1 MISLRYNSSQID
13 QAVGHQVQKLAAKLI
28 RVSYNSSY
36 MYALRMAIAF
46 SGTAFFPYFIQ
57 QQILT
62 IPLTL
67 GVVAAAISNI
77 DDRFSVHLRNLL
89 YTYIGFFIAASSV
102 QLLFPYPWLFS
113 LGLIASCIVFIL
125 LGSLGSRYAT
135 ISYGSLVIAVYAM
148 LGVHLFDHW
157 YEQPLYLVLGA
168 MWYGL
173 LTSVSYFIFPVRKL
187 QDNLTD
193 CYNRLGSFLDAK
205 SALFDADL
213 DSREFEQALIE
224 LSLINS
230 KLVATLNIT
239 KASLLT
245 RLKGDRGQKDT
256 RRSLQY
262 YFVAQDIHERGD
274 SAHIDYQ
281 TLAREFRYSDILF
294 RFQRLISN
302 QARACIELAKCIR
315 LHRPYQHNPHF
326 TRAFERLK
334 QSIQAQM
341 LQQRDPLHLNALR
354 LILTNLKEIDAQL
367 ANMQTERLLLQKD
380 SNKNLNSAYSD
391 NPNNSAPDSSLDQPS
406 SNEQLRDDS
415 LQGVGDIWQRVRQN
429 LSPESVLFRHAI
441 RLSLV
446 LLMGYVFIQ
455 WTGLNHGYW
464 ILLTALFVSQPNF
477 NATKRRLK
485 LRISGTLAGV
495 FIGLPVLYFV
505 PSVEGQLVVL
515 IIAGVLFFE
524 LRSRQYA
531 QATAFI
537 TLLALINFNLD
548 GSGFD
553 AAVPRIVDT
562 LIGCL
567 FAWIGVSFIWPD
579 GQFRR
584 LPRMVNRALSS
595 QCEYL
600 AEVVQHYHLGK
611 SNAMNYRIK
620 RRTAHNA
627 DAEIASFISTL
638 ATEPDQDA
646 VQVSQYFR
654 FLCLNHTFLSYISAL
669 GAHREKLSDPE
680 VLGLLDQ
687 LIEHVEGSL
696 LHAHAALQALQQASE
711 LLKIRLQHL
720 DVEVDS
726 KEQLVLQQIRLISH
740 ILPELATL
748 KQSLSY
754 DESPNERAL
763 APL

>member
-1 MISLRYNSSQID
+1 M
-13 QAVGHQVQKLAAKLI
+13 VHQVQKLAAKLQ

-36 MYALRMAIAF
+36 MYALRMVVAF
-46 SGTAFFPYFIQ
+46 SGTAFFPYYIQ

-77 DDRFSVHLRNLL
+77 DDRFSVHLRNLF

-113 LGLIASCIVFIL
+113 LGLIASCIVLIL

-135 ISYGSLVIAVYAM
+135 ISYGALVVAVYAM
-148 LGVHLFDHW
+148 LGVNLFDYW
-157 YEQPLYLVLGA
+157 YQQPFYLVLGA
-168 MWYGL
+168 MWYGV
-173 LTSVSYFIFPVRKL
+173 LTSISYLVFPVRKL

-193 CYNRLGSFLDAK
+193 CYDRLGSFLEAK
-205 SALFDADL
+205 SNLFDADL
-213 DSREFEQALIE
+213 DDREFEQALIE
-224 LSLINS
+224 LSLVNS
-230 KLVATLNIT
+230 KLVATLNTT

-294 RFQRLISN
+294 RFQRLLSH
-302 QARACIELAKCIR
+302 QSRACIELAKCIR

-326 TRAFERLK
+326 ARAFDRLK

-341 LQQRDPLHLNALR
+341 AQQRDPMHLNALR
-354 LILTNLKEIDAQL
+354 LILANLKEIDAQL
-367 ANMQTERLLLQKD
+367 ANMQTERLLLQKETQQASGQPAEIERYGID
-380 SNKNLNSAYSD
+380 EQYSD
-391 NPNNSAPDSSLDQPS
+391 D
-406 SNEQLRDDS
+406 QLRDDS
-415 LQGVGDIWQRVRQN
+415 LQGLDDIWQRVKQN

-464 ILLTALFVSQPNF
+464 ILMTVLFVSQPNF

-495 FIGLPVLYFV
+495 LIGLPVLYFI
-505 PSVEGQLVVL
+505 PSVEGQLIIL

-537 TLLALINFNLD
+537 TLLALISFNLD

-562 LIGCL
+562 IIGCL

-579 GQFRR
+579 WQFRR
-584 LPRMVNRALSS
+584 LPRMINSALSS
-595 QCEYL
+595 QCDYL
-600 AEVVQHYHLGK
+600 AEVIQHYHVGK

-620 RRTAHNA
+620 RRIAHNA

-638 ATEPDQDA
+638 ATEPDQDT

-687 LIEHVEGSL
+687 LMNKVEGAL
-696 LHAHAALQALQQASE
+696 LHAQAAPVELQQASN
-711 LLKIRLQHL
+711 LLKVRLQHL
-720 DVEVDS
+720 DVEVGS

-754 DESPNERAL
+754 DENPNERAL

>member
-1 MISLRYNSSQID
+1 MHR
-13 QAVGHQVQKLAAKLI
+13 VQKLAAKLQ

-36 MYALRMAIAF
+36 MYALRMVVAF
-46 SGTAFFPYFIQ
+46 SGTAFFPYYIH

-77 DDRFSVHLRNLL
+77 DDRFSVHLRNLF

-113 LGLIASCIVFIL
+113 LGLIASCIVLIL

-135 ISYGSLVIAVYAM
+135 ISYGALVVAVYAM
-148 LGVHLFDHW
+148 LGVNLFDYW
-157 YEQPLYLVLGA
+157 YQQPLYLVLGA

-173 LTSVSYFIFPVRKL
+173 LTSISYLVFPVRKL

-193 CYNRLGSFLDAK
+193 CYDRLGSFLEAK
-205 SALFDADL
+205 SNLFDADL
-213 DSREFEQALIE
+213 DNREFEQALIE
-224 LSLINS
+224 LSLVNS
-230 KLVATLNIT
+230 KLVATLNTT
-239 KASLLT
+239 KSSLLT

-294 RFQRLISN
+294 RFQRLLSH
-302 QARACIELAKCIR
+302 QSRACIELAKCIR

-326 TRAFERLK
+326 ARAFDRLK

-341 LQQRDPLHLNALR
+341 VQQRDPMHLNALR
-354 LILTNLKEIDAQL
+354 LILANLKEIDAQL
-367 ANMQTERLLLQKD
+367 ANMQTERLFLQKETQQASGQPAD
-380 SNKNLNSAYSD
+380 IERYGMDEKYSD
-391 NPNNSAPDSSLDQPS
+391 D
-406 SNEQLRDDS
+406 QLRDDS
-415 LQGVGDIWQRVRQN
+415 LQGLDDIWQRVKQN

-464 ILLTALFVSQPNF
+464 ILMTVLFVSQPNF

-495 FIGLPVLYFV
+495 LIGLPVLYFI
-505 PSVEGQLVVL
+505 PSVEGQLIIL

-537 TLLALINFNLD
+537 TLLALISFNLD

-562 LIGCL
+562 IFGCL

-579 GQFRR
+579 WKFRR
-584 LPRMVNRALSS
+584 LPRMINSALSS

-600 AEVVQHYHLGK
+600 AEVIQHYHVGK

-620 RRTAHNA
+620 RRIAHNA

-646 VQVSQYFR
+646 MQVSQYFR

-687 LIEHVEGSL
+687 LMNKVEGAL
-696 LHAHAALQALQQASE
+696 LHAQAAPVELQQASN
-711 LLKIRLQHL
+711 LLKARLQHL
-720 DVEVDS
+720 DVEVGS

-754 DESPNERAL
+754 DENPNERAL

>member
-1 MISLRYNSSQID
+1 MHR
-13 QAVGHQVQKLAAKLI
+13 VQKLAAKLQ

-36 MYALRMAIAF
+36 MYALRMVVAF
-46 SGTAFFPYFIQ
+46 SGTAFFPYYIH

-77 DDRFSVHLRNLL
+77 DDRFSVHLRNLF

-113 LGLIASCIVFIL
+113 LGLIASCIVLIL

-135 ISYGSLVIAVYAM
+135 ISYGALVVAVYAM
-148 LGVHLFDHW
+148 LGVNLFDYW
-157 YEQPLYLVLGA
+157 YQQPLYLVLGA

-173 LTSVSYFIFPVRKL
+173 LTSISYLVFPVRKL

-193 CYNRLGSFLDAK
+193 CYDRLGSFLEAK
-205 SALFDADL
+205 SNLFDADL
-213 DSREFEQALIE
+213 DNREFEQALIE
-224 LSLINS
+224 LSLVNS
-230 KLVATLNIT
+230 KLVATLNTT
-239 KASLLT
+239 KSSLLT

-294 RFQRLISN
+294 RFQRLLSH
-302 QARACIELAKCIR
+302 QSRACIELAKCIR

-326 TRAFERLK
+326 ARAFDRLK

-341 LQQRDPLHLNALR
+341 VQQRDPMHLNALR
-354 LILTNLKEIDAQL
+354 LILANLKEIDAQL
-367 ANMQTERLLLQKD
+367 ANMQTERLFLQKETQQASGQPAD
-380 SNKNLNSAYSD
+380 IERYGMDEKYSD
-391 NPNNSAPDSSLDQPS
+391 D
-406 SNEQLRDDS
+406 QLRDDS
-415 LQGVGDIWQRVRQN
+415 LQGLDDIWQRVKQN

-464 ILLTALFVSQPNF
+464 ILMTVLFVSQPNF

-495 FIGLPVLYFV
+495 LIGLPVLYFI
-505 PSVEGQLVVL
+505 PSVEGQLIIL

-537 TLLALINFNLD
+537 TLLALISFNLD

-562 LIGCL
+562 IIGCL
-567 FAWIGVSFIWPD
+567 FAWLGVSFIWPD
-579 GQFRR
+579 WKFRR
-584 LPRMVNRALSS
+584 LPRLVNRALTA
-595 QCEYL
+595 QCDYL
-600 AEVVQHYHLGK
+600 AAVVRHYHDGK
-611 SNAMNYRIK
+611 SNDMDYRIK
-620 RRTAHNA
+620 RRAAHNT
-627 DAEIASFISTL
+627 DAELASFISTL

-646 VQVSQYFR
+646 IQVSQCFR
-654 FLCLNHTFLSYISAL
+654 FLCLSHTFLSYISAL
-669 GAHREKLSDPE
+669 GAHRAKLEDHE
-680 VLGLLDQ
+680 VLTLLDQ
-687 LIEHVEGSL
+687 VLDNIQGAL
-696 LHAHAALQALQQASE
+696 LHAQMPKPALQQTTE
-711 LLKIRLQHL
+711 LLTLRLQNM
-720 DVEVDS
+720 S
-726 KEQLVLQQIRLISH
+726 AQAGSREQLVLQQIRLLMSV
-740 ILPELATL
+740 LPEFSTL
-748 KQSLSY
+748 NQSLSY
-754 DESPNERAL
+754 DDHSDASAL
-763 APL
+763 AAL

>member
-1 MISLRYNSSQID
+1 M
-13 QAVGHQVQKLAAKLI
+13 VHQVQKLAAKLQ

-36 MYALRMAIAF
+36 MYALRMIVAF
-46 SGTAFFPYFIQ
+46 SGTAFFPYYIH

-77 DDRFSVHLRNLL
+77 DDRFSVHLRNLF

-113 LGLIASCIVFIL
+113 LGLIASCIVLIL

-135 ISYGSLVIAVYAM
+135 ISYGALVVAVYAM
-148 LGVHLFDHW
+148 LGVDLFDNW

-168 MWYGL
+168 MWYGV
-173 LTSVSYFIFPVRKL
+173 LTSISYLIFPVRKL

-193 CYNRLGSFLDAK
+193 CYDRLGSFLEAK
-205 SALFDADL
+205 SNLFDADL
-213 DSREFEQALIE
+213 DNREFEQALIE
-224 LSLINS
+224 LSLVNS
-230 KLVATLNIT
+230 KLVATLNTT

-294 RFQRLISN
+294 RFQRLLSH
-302 QARACIELAKCIR
+302 QSRACIELAKCIR

-341 LQQRDPLHLNALR
+341 VQQRDPMHLNALR
-354 LILTNLKEIDAQL
+354 LILANLKEIDAQL
-367 ANMQTERLLLQKD
+367 ANMQTERLLLQKETQQASD
-380 SNKNLNSAYSD
+380 QPAEIERYSIDEQYSD
-391 NPNNSAPDSSLDQPS
+391 D
-406 SNEQLRDDS
+406 QLRDDS
-415 LQGVGDIWQRVRQN
+415 LQGLDDIWQRVKQN

-464 ILLTALFVSQPNF
+464 ILMTVLFVSQPNF

-495 FIGLPVLYFV
+495 LIGLPVLYFI
-505 PSVEGQLVVL
+505 PSVEGQLIIL

-537 TLLALINFNLD
+537 TLLALISFNLD

-562 LIGCL
+562 IIGCL

-579 GQFRR
+579 WKFRR
-584 LPRMVNRALSS
+584 LPRMINQALSS
-595 QCEYL
+595 QCDYL
-600 AEVVQHYHLGK
+600 AEVIQHYHLGK

-620 RRTAHNA
+620 RRIAHNA

-687 LIEHVEGSL
+687 LIDKVEGAL
-696 LHAHAALQALQQASE
+696 LHAQAAPVALQQASN
-711 LLKIRLQHL
+711 LLKARLQHL
-720 DVEVDS
+720 DVEVGS

-754 DESPNERAL
+754 DENPNERAL

>member
-1 MISLRYNSSQID
+1 MHR
-13 QAVGHQVQKLAAKLI
+13 VQKLAAKLQ

-36 MYALRMAIAF
+36 MYALRMVVAF
-46 SGTAFFPYFIQ
+46 SGTAFFPYYIH

-77 DDRFSVHLRNLL
+77 DDRFSVHLRNLF

-113 LGLIASCIVFIL
+113 LGLIASCIVLIL

-135 ISYGSLVIAVYAM
+135 ISYGALVVAVYAM
-148 LGVHLFDHW
+148 LGVNLFDYW
-157 YEQPLYLVLGA
+157 YQQPLYLVLGA

-173 LTSVSYFIFPVRKL
+173 LTSISYLVFPVRKL

-193 CYNRLGSFLDAK
+193 CYDRLGSFLEAK
-205 SALFDADL
+205 SNLFDADL
-213 DSREFEQALIE
+213 DNREFEQALIE
-224 LSLINS
+224 LSLVNS
-230 KLVATLNIT
+230 KLVATLNTT
-239 KASLLT
+239 KSSLLT

-294 RFQRLISN
+294 RFQRLLSH
-302 QARACIELAKCIR
+302 QSRACIELAKCIR

-326 TRAFERLK
+326 ARAFDRLK

-341 LQQRDPLHLNALR
+341 VQQRDPMHLNALR
-354 LILTNLKEIDAQL
+354 LILANLKEIDAQL
-367 ANMQTERLLLQKD
+367 ANMQTERLFLQKETQQASGQPAD
-380 SNKNLNSAYSD
+380 IERYGMDEKYSD
-391 NPNNSAPDSSLDQPS
+391 D
-406 SNEQLRDDS
+406 QLRDDS
-415 LQGVGDIWQRVRQN
+415 LQGLDDIWYRIKQN

-464 ILLTALFVSQPNF
+464 ILMTVLFVSQPNF

-495 FIGLPVLYFV
+495 LIGLPVLYFI
-505 PSVEGQLVVL
+505 PSVEGQLIIL

-537 TLLALINFNLD
+537 TLLALISFNLD

-562 LIGCL
+562 IIGCL

-579 GQFRR
+579 WKFRR
-584 LPRMVNRALSS
+584 LPRMINSALSS

-600 AEVVQHYHLGK
+600 AEVIQHYHVGK

-620 RRTAHNA
+620 RRIAHNA

-646 VQVSQYFR
+646 MQVSQYFR

-687 LIEHVEGSL
+687 LMNKVEGAL
-696 LHAHAALQALQQASE
+696 LHAQAAPVELQQASN
-711 LLKIRLQHL
+711 LLKARLQHL
-720 DVEVDS
+720 DVEVGS

-754 DESPNERAL
+754 DENPNERAL

>member
-1 MISLRYNSSQID
+1 MVHR
-13 QAVGHQVQKLAAKLI
+13 VQKLAAKLQ

-36 MYALRMAIAF
+36 MYALRMVVAF
-46 SGTAFFPYFIQ
+46 SGTAFFPYYIH

-77 DDRFSVHLRNLL
+77 DDRFSVHLRNLF

-113 LGLIASCIVFIL
+113 LGLIASCIVLIL

-135 ISYGSLVIAVYAM
+135 ISYGALVVAVYAM
-148 LGVHLFDHW
+148 LGVNLFDYW
-157 YEQPLYLVLGA
+157 YQQPLYLVLGA

-173 LTSVSYFIFPVRKL
+173 LTSISYLVFPVRKL

-193 CYNRLGSFLDAK
+193 CYDRLGSFLEAK
-205 SALFDADL
+205 SNLFDADL
-213 DSREFEQALIE
+213 DNREFEQALIE
-224 LSLINS
+224 LSLVNS
-230 KLVATLNIT
+230 KLVATLNTT
-239 KASLLT
+239 KSSLLT

-294 RFQRLISN
+294 RFQRLLSH
-302 QARACIELAKCIR
+302 QSRACIELAKCIR

-326 TRAFERLK
+326 ARAFDRLK

-341 LQQRDPLHLNALR
+341 VQQRDPMHLNALR
-354 LILTNLKEIDAQL
+354 LILANLKEIDAQL
-367 ANMQTERLLLQKD
+367 ANMQTERLFLQKETQQASGQPAD
-380 SNKNLNSAYSD
+380 IERYGMDEKYSD
-391 NPNNSAPDSSLDQPS
+391 D
-406 SNEQLRDDS
+406 QLRDDS
-415 LQGVGDIWQRVRQN
+415 LQGLDDIWQRVKQN

-464 ILLTALFVSQPNF
+464 ILMTVLFVSQPNF

-495 FIGLPVLYFV
+495 LIGLPVLYFI
-505 PSVEGQLVVL
+505 PSVEGQLIIL

-537 TLLALINFNLD
+537 TLLALISFNLD

-562 LIGCL
+562 IIGCL

-579 GQFRR
+579 WKFRR
-584 LPRMVNRALSS
+584 LPRMINSALSS

-600 AEVVQHYHLGK
+600 AEVIQHYHVGK

-620 RRTAHNA
+620 RRIAHNA

-646 VQVSQYFR
+646 MQVSQYFR

-687 LIEHVEGSL
+687 LMNKVEGAL
-696 LHAHAALQALQQASE
+696 LHAQAAPVELQQASN
-711 LLKIRLQHL
+711 LLKARLQHL
-720 DVEVDS
+720 DVEVGS

-754 DESPNERAL
+754 DENPNERAL

>member
-1 MISLRYNSSQID
+1 M
-13 QAVGHQVQKLAAKLI
+13 HQVQKLAAKLQ

-36 MYALRMAIAF
+36 MYALRMVVVF
-46 SGTAFFPYFIQ
+46 SGTAFFPYYIH

-77 DDRFSVHLRNLL
+77 DDRFSVHLRNLF

-113 LGLIASCIVFIL
+113 LGLIASCIVLIL

-135 ISYGSLVIAVYAM
+135 ISYGALVVAVYAM
-148 LGVHLFDHW
+148 LGVNLFDYW

-168 MWYGL
+168 MWYGV
-173 LTSVSYFIFPVRKL
+173 LTSISYLVFPVRKL

-193 CYNRLGSFLDAK
+193 CYDRLGSFLEAK
-205 SALFDADL
+205 SNLFDADL
-213 DSREFEQALIE
+213 DDREFEQALIE
-224 LSLINS
+224 LSLVNS
-230 KLVATLNIT
+230 KLVATLNTT

-294 RFQRLISN
+294 RFQRLLSH
-302 QARACIELAKCIR
+302 QSRACIELAKCIR

-326 TRAFERLK
+326 ARAFERLK

-341 LQQRDPLHLNALR
+341 AQQRDPMHLNALR
-354 LILTNLKEIDAQL
+354 LILANLKEIDAQL
-367 ANMQTERLLLQKD
+367 ANMQTERLLLQKETQQASGQPAEIERYGID
-380 SNKNLNSAYSD
+380 EQYSD
-391 NPNNSAPDSSLDQPS
+391 D
-406 SNEQLRDDS
+406 QLRDDS
-415 LQGVGDIWQRVRQN
+415 LQGLEDIWQRVKQN

-464 ILLTALFVSQPNF
+464 ILMTVLFVSQPNF

-495 FIGLPVLYFV
+495 LIGLPVLYFI
-505 PSVEGQLVVL
+505 PSVEGQLIIL

-537 TLLALINFNLD
+537 TLLALISFNLD

-562 LIGCL
+562 IIGCL

-579 GQFRR
+579 WQFRR
-584 LPRMVNRALSS
+584 LPRMINNALSS

-600 AEVVQHYHLGK
+600 AEVIQHYHVGK

-620 RRTAHNA
+620 RRIAHNA

-646 VQVSQYFR
+646 MQVSQYFR

-687 LIEHVEGSL
+687 LIDKVEGAL
-696 LHAHAALQALQQASE
+696 LHAQAAPVALQQASN
-711 LLKIRLQHL
+711 LLKARLQHL
-720 DVEVDS
+720 DVEVGS

-754 DESPNERAL
+754 DENPNERAL

>member
-1 MISLRYNSSQID
+1 MHR
-13 QAVGHQVQKLAAKLI
+13 VQKLAAKLQ

-36 MYALRMAIAF
+36 MYALRMVVAF
-46 SGTAFFPYFIQ
+46 SGTAFFPYYIH

-77 DDRFSVHLRNLL
+77 DDRFSVHLRNLF

-113 LGLIASCIVFIL
+113 LGLIASCIVLIL

-135 ISYGSLVIAVYAM
+135 ISYGALVVAVYAM
-148 LGVHLFDHW
+148 LGVNLFDYW
-157 YEQPLYLVLGA
+157 YQQPLYLVLGA

-173 LTSVSYFIFPVRKL
+173 LTSISYLVFPVRKL

-193 CYNRLGSFLDAK
+193 CYDRLGSFLEAK
-205 SALFDADL
+205 SNLFDADL
-213 DSREFEQALIE
+213 DNREFEQALIE
-224 LSLINS
+224 LSLVNS
-230 KLVATLNIT
+230 KLVATLNTT
-239 KASLLT
+239 KSSLLT

-294 RFQRLISN
+294 RFQRLLSH
-302 QARACIELAKCIR
+302 QSRACIELAKCIR

-326 TRAFERLK
+326 ARAFDRLK
-334 QSIQAQM
+334 QSILAQM
-341 LQQRDPLHLNALR
+341 VQQRDPMHLNALR
-354 LILTNLKEIDAQL
+354 LILANLKEIDAQL
-367 ANMQTERLLLQKD
+367 ANMQTERLFLQKETQQASGQPAD
-380 SNKNLNSAYSD
+380 IERYGMDEKYSD
-391 NPNNSAPDSSLDQPS
+391 D
-406 SNEQLRDDS
+406 QLRDDS
-415 LQGVGDIWQRVRQN
+415 LQGLDDIWQRVKQN

-464 ILLTALFVSQPNF
+464 ILMTVLFVSQPNF

-495 FIGLPVLYFV
+495 LIGLPVLYFI
-505 PSVEGQLVVL
+505 PSVEGQLIIL

-537 TLLALINFNLD
+537 TLLALISFNLD

-562 LIGCL
+562 IIGCL

-579 GQFRR
+579 WKFRR
-584 LPRMVNRALSS
+584 LPRMINSALSS

-600 AEVVQHYHLGK
+600 AEVIQHYHVGK

-620 RRTAHNA
+620 RRIAHNA

-646 VQVSQYFR
+646 MQVSQYFR

-687 LIEHVEGSL
+687 LMNKVEGAL
-696 LHAHAALQALQQASE
+696 LHAQAAPVELQQASN
-711 LLKIRLQHL
+711 LLKARLQHL
-720 DVEVDS
+720 DVEVGS

-754 DESPNERAL
+754 DENPNERAL
-763 APL
+763 EPL

>member
-1 MISLRYNSSQID
+1 MHR
-13 QAVGHQVQKLAAKLI
+13 VQKLAAKLQ

-36 MYALRMAIAF
+36 MYALRMVVAF
-46 SGTAFFPYFIQ
+46 SGTAFFPYYIH

-77 DDRFSVHLRNLL
+77 DDRFSVHLRNLF

-113 LGLIASCIVFIL
+113 LGLIASCIVLIL

-135 ISYGSLVIAVYAM
+135 ISYGALVVAVYAM
-148 LGVHLFDHW
+148 LGVNLFDYW
-157 YEQPLYLVLGA
+157 YQQPLYLVLGS

-173 LTSVSYFIFPVRKL
+173 LTSISYLVFPVRKL

-193 CYNRLGSFLDAK
+193 CYDRLGSFLEAK
-205 SALFDADL
+205 SNLFDADL
-213 DSREFEQALIE
+213 DNREFEQALIE
-224 LSLINS
+224 LSLVNS
-230 KLVATLNIT
+230 KLVATLNTT

-294 RFQRLISN
+294 RFQRLLSH
-302 QARACIELAKCIR
+302 QSRACIELAKCIR

-326 TRAFERLK
+326 ARAFDRLK

-341 LQQRDPLHLNALR
+341 VQQRDPMHLNALR
-354 LILTNLKEIDAQL
+354 LILANLKEIDAQL
-367 ANMQTERLLLQKD
+367 ANMQTERLFLQKETQQTSGHPAEIERYGID
-380 SNKNLNSAYSD
+380 EQYSD
-391 NPNNSAPDSSLDQPS
+391 D
-406 SNEQLRDDS
+406 QLRDDS
-415 LQGVGDIWQRVRQN
+415 LQGLDDIWYRIKQN

-464 ILLTALFVSQPNF
+464 ILMTVLFVSQPNF

-495 FIGLPVLYFV
+495 LIGLPVLYFI
-505 PSVEGQLVVL
+505 PSVEGQLIIL

-537 TLLALINFNLD
+537 TLLALISFNLD

-562 LIGCL
+562 IIGCL

-579 GQFRR
+579 WKFRR
-584 LPRMVNRALSS
+584 LPRMINSALSS

-600 AEVVQHYHLGK
+600 AEVIQHYHVGK

-620 RRTAHNA
+620 RRIAHNA

-687 LIEHVEGSL
+687 LIDKVEGAL
-696 LHAHAALQALQQASE
+696 LHAQAAPVALQQASY
-711 LLKIRLQHL
+711 LLKARLQHL
-720 DVEVDS
+720 DVEVGS

-754 DESPNERAL
+754 DENPNERAL

>member
-1 MISLRYNSSQID
+1 MVHR
-13 QAVGHQVQKLAAKLI
+13 VQKLAAKLQ

-36 MYALRMAIAF
+36 MYALRMVVAF
-46 SGTAFFPYFIQ
+46 SGTAFFPYYIH

-77 DDRFSVHLRNLL
+77 DDRFSVHLRNLF

-113 LGLIASCIVFIL
+113 LGLIASCIVLIL

-135 ISYGSLVIAVYAM
+135 ISYGALVVAVYAM
-148 LGVHLFDHW
+148 LGVNLFDYW
-157 YEQPLYLVLGA
+157 YQQPLYLVLGS

-173 LTSVSYFIFPVRKL
+173 LTSISYLVFPVRKL

-193 CYNRLGSFLDAK
+193 CYDRLGSFLEAK
-205 SALFDADL
+205 SNLFDADL
-213 DSREFEQALIE
+213 DNREFEQALIE
-224 LSLINS
+224 LSLVNS
-230 KLVATLNIT
+230 KLVATLNTT
-239 KASLLT
+239 KSSLLT

-294 RFQRLISN
+294 RFQRLLSH
-302 QARACIELAKCIR
+302 QSRACIELAKCIR

-326 TRAFERLK
+326 ARAFDRLK

-341 LQQRDPLHLNALR
+341 VQQRDPMHLNALR
-354 LILTNLKEIDAQL
+354 LILANLKEIDAQL
-367 ANMQTERLLLQKD
+367 ANMQTERLFLQKETQQASGQPAD
-380 SNKNLNSAYSD
+380 IERYGMDEKYSD
-391 NPNNSAPDSSLDQPS
+391 D
-406 SNEQLRDDS
+406 QLRDDS
-415 LQGVGDIWQRVRQN
+415 LQGLDDIWQRVKQN

-464 ILLTALFVSQPNF
+464 ILMTVLFVSQPNF

-495 FIGLPVLYFV
+495 LIGLPVLYFI
-505 PSVEGQLVVL
+505 PSIEGQLIIL

-537 TLLALINFNLD
+537 TLLALISFNLD

-562 LIGCL
+562 IIGCL

-579 GQFRR
+579 WKFRR
-584 LPRMVNRALSS
+584 LPRMINSALSS

-600 AEVVQHYHLGK
+600 AEVIQHYHVGK

-620 RRTAHNA
+620 RRIAHNA

-646 VQVSQYFR
+646 MQVSQYFR

-687 LIEHVEGSL
+687 LMNKVEGAL
-696 LHAHAALQALQQASE
+696 LHAQAAPVELQQASN
-711 LLKIRLQHL
+711 LLKARLQHL
-720 DVEVDS
+720 DVEVGS

-740 ILPELATL
+740 ILPELSTL

-754 DESPNERAL
+754 DENPNERAL

>member
-1 MISLRYNSSQID
+1 M
-13 QAVGHQVQKLAAKLI
+13 VHQVQKLAAKLQ

-36 MYALRMAIAF
+36 MYALRMVVAF
-46 SGTAFFPYFIQ
+46 SGTAFFPYYIH

-77 DDRFSVHLRNLL
+77 DDRFSVHLRNLF

-113 LGLIASCIVFIL
+113 LGLIASCIVLIL

-135 ISYGSLVIAVYAM
+135 ISYGALVVAVYAM
-148 LGVHLFDHW
+148 LGVHLFDYW

-168 MWYGL
+168 MWYGV
-173 LTSVSYFIFPVRKL
+173 LTSISYLVFPVRKL

-193 CYNRLGSFLDAK
+193 CYDRLGSFLEAK
-205 SALFDADL
+205 SNLFDADL
-213 DSREFEQALIE
+213 DDREFEQALIE
-224 LSLINS
+224 LSLVNS
-230 KLVATLNIT
+230 KLVATLNTT

-294 RFQRLISN
+294 RFQRLLSH
-302 QARACIELAKCIR
+302 QSRACIELAKCIR

-326 TRAFERLK
+326 ARAFERLK

-341 LQQRDPLHLNALR
+341 AQQRDPMHLNALR
-354 LILTNLKEIDAQL
+354 LILANLKEIDAQL
-367 ANMQTERLLLQKD
+367 ANMQTERLLLQKETLQASGQPAEIERYGID
-380 SNKNLNSAYSD
+380 EQYSD
-391 NPNNSAPDSSLDQPS
+391 D
-406 SNEQLRDDS
+406 QLRDDS
-415 LQGVGDIWQRVRQN
+415 LQGLDDIWQRVKQN

-464 ILLTALFVSQPNF
+464 ILMTVLFVSQPNF

-495 FIGLPVLYFV
+495 LIGLPVLYFI
-505 PSVEGQLVVL
+505 PSVEGQLIIL

-537 TLLALINFNLD
+537 TLLALISFNLD

-562 LIGCL
+562 IIGCL

-579 GQFRR
+579 WQFRR
-584 LPRMVNRALSS
+584 LPRMINSALSS

-600 AEVVQHYHLGK
+600 AEVIQHYHVGK

-620 RRTAHNA
+620 RRIAHNA

-687 LIEHVEGSL
+687 LIDKVEGAL
-696 LHAHAALQALQQASE
+696 LHAQPAPVELQQASN
-711 LLKIRLQHL
+711 LLKARLQHL
-720 DVEVDS
+720 DVEVGS

-754 DESPNERAL
+754 DENPNERAL

>member
-1 MISLRYNSSQID
+1 M
-13 QAVGHQVQKLAAKLI
+13 HQVQKLAAKLQ

-36 MYALRMAIAF
+36 MYALRMVVVF
-46 SGTAFFPYFIQ
+46 SGTAFFPYYIH

-77 DDRFSVHLRNLL
+77 DDRFSVHLRNLF

-113 LGLIASCIVFIL
+113 LGLIASCIVLIL

-135 ISYGSLVIAVYAM
+135 ISYGALVVAVYAM
-148 LGVHLFDHW
+148 LGVNLFDHW
-157 YEQPLYLVLGA
+157 YQQPLYLVLGA
-168 MWYGL
+168 MWYGV
-173 LTSVSYFIFPVRKL
+173 LTSISYLVFPVRKL

-193 CYNRLGSFLDAK
+193 CYDRLGSFLEAK
-205 SALFDADL
+205 SNLFDADL
-213 DSREFEQALIE
+213 DNREFEQALIE
-224 LSLINS
+224 LSLVNS
-230 KLVATLNIT
+230 KLVATLNTT

-294 RFQRLISN
+294 RFQRLLSH
-302 QARACIELAKCIR
+302 QSRACIELAKCIR

-326 TRAFERLK
+326 ARAFDRLK

-341 LQQRDPLHLNALR
+341 VQQRDPMHLNALR
-354 LILTNLKEIDAQL
+354 LILANLKEIDAQL
-367 ANMQTERLLLQKD
+367 ANMQTERLLLQKETQQASGQFAEIERYGID
-380 SNKNLNSAYSD
+380 EQYSD
-391 NPNNSAPDSSLDQPS
+391 D
-406 SNEQLRDDS
+406 QLRDDS
-415 LQGVGDIWQRVRQN
+415 LQGLDDIWQRVKQN

-464 ILLTALFVSQPNF
+464 ILMTVLFVSQPNF

-495 FIGLPVLYFV
+495 LIGLPVLYFI
-505 PSVEGQLVVL
+505 PSVEGQLIIL

-537 TLLALINFNLD
+537 TLLALISFNLD

-562 LIGCL
+562 IIGCL

-579 GQFRR
+579 WKFRR
-584 LPRMVNRALSS
+584 LPRMINSALSS

-600 AEVVQHYHLGK
+600 AEVIQHYHVGK

-620 RRTAHNA
+620 RRIAHNA

-646 VQVSQYFR
+646 MQVSQYFR

-687 LIEHVEGSL
+687 LIDKVEGAL
-696 LHAHAALQALQQASE
+696 LHAQAAPVALQQASN
-711 LLKIRLQHL
+711 LLKARLQHL
-720 DVEVDS
+720 DVEVGS

-754 DESPNERAL
+754 DENPNERAL

>member
-1 MISLRYNSSQID
+1 MHR
-13 QAVGHQVQKLAAKLI
+13 VQKLAAKLQ

-36 MYALRMAIAF
+36 MYALRMVVAF
-46 SGTAFFPYFIQ
+46 SGTAFFPYYIH

-77 DDRFSVHLRNLL
+77 DDRFSVHLRNLF

-113 LGLIASCIVFIL
+113 LGLIASCIVLIL

-135 ISYGSLVIAVYAM
+135 ISYGALVVAVYAM
-148 LGVHLFDHW
+148 LGVNLFDYW
-157 YEQPLYLVLGA
+157 YQQPLYLVLGA

-173 LTSVSYFIFPVRKL
+173 LTSISYLVFPVRKL

-193 CYNRLGSFLDAK
+193 CYDRLGSFLEAK
-205 SALFDADL
+205 SNLFDADL
-213 DSREFEQALIE
+213 DNREFEQALIE
-224 LSLINS
+224 LSLVNS
-230 KLVATLNIT
+230 KLVATLNTT
-239 KASLLT
+239 KSSLLT

-294 RFQRLISN
+294 RFQRLLSH
-302 QARACIELAKCIR
+302 QSRACIELAKCIR

-326 TRAFERLK
+326 ARAFDRLK

-341 LQQRDPLHLNALR
+341 VQQRDPMHLNALR
-354 LILTNLKEIDAQL
+354 LILANLKEIDAQL
-367 ANMQTERLLLQKD
+367 ANMQTERLFLQKETQQASGQPAD
-380 SNKNLNSAYSD
+380 IERYGMDEKYSD
-391 NPNNSAPDSSLDQPS
+391 D
-406 SNEQLRDDS
+406 QLRDDS
-415 LQGVGDIWQRVRQN
+415 LQGLDDIWQRVKQN

-464 ILLTALFVSQPNF
+464 ILMTVLFVSQPNF

-495 FIGLPVLYFV
+495 LIGLPVLYFI
-505 PSVEGQLVVL
+505 PSVEGQLIIL

-537 TLLALINFNLD
+537 TLLALISFNLD

-562 LIGCL
+562 IIGCL

-579 GQFRR
+579 WKFRR
-584 LPRMVNRALSS
+584 LPRMINSALSS

-600 AEVVQHYHLGK
+600 AEVIQHYHVGK

-620 RRTAHNA
+620 RRIAHNA

-646 VQVSQYFR
+646 MQVSQYFR

-687 LIEHVEGSL
+687 LMNKVEGAL
-696 LHAHAALQALQQASE
+696 LHAQAAPVELQQASN
-711 LLKIRLQHL
+711 LLKARLQHL
-720 DVEVDS
+720 DVEVGS

-754 DESPNERAL
+754 DENPNERAL

>member
-1 MISLRYNSSQID
+1 M
-13 QAVGHQVQKLAAKLI
+13 HQVQKLAAKLQ

-36 MYALRMAIAF
+36 MYALRMVVAF
-46 SGTAFFPYFIQ
+46 SGTAFFPYYIH

-77 DDRFSVHLRNLL
+77 DDRFSVHLRNLF

-113 LGLIASCIVFIL
+113 LGLIASCIVLIL

-135 ISYGSLVIAVYAM
+135 ISYGALVVAVYAM
-148 LGVHLFDHW
+148 LGVNLFDYW
-157 YEQPLYLVLGA
+157 YQQPLYLVLGA

-173 LTSVSYFIFPVRKL
+173 LTSISYLVFPVRKL

-193 CYNRLGSFLDAK
+193 CYDRLGSFLEAK
-205 SALFDADL
+205 SNLFDADL
-213 DSREFEQALIE
+213 DNREFEQALIE
-224 LSLINS
+224 LSLVNS
-230 KLVATLNIT
+230 KLVATLNTT
-239 KASLLT
+239 KSSLLT

-294 RFQRLISN
+294 RFQRLLSH
-302 QARACIELAKCIR
+302 QSRACIELAKCIR

-326 TRAFERLK
+326 ARAFDRLK

-341 LQQRDPLHLNALR
+341 VQQRDPMHLNALR
-354 LILTNLKEIDAQL
+354 LILANLKEIDAQL
-367 ANMQTERLLLQKD
+367 ANMQTERLFLQKETQQASGQPAD
-380 SNKNLNSAYSD
+380 IERYGMDEKYSD
-391 NPNNSAPDSSLDQPS
+391 D
-406 SNEQLRDDS
+406 QLRDDS
-415 LQGVGDIWQRVRQN
+415 LQGLDDIWQRVKQN

-464 ILLTALFVSQPNF
+464 ILMTVLFVSQPNF

-495 FIGLPVLYFV
+495 LIGLPVLYFI
-505 PSVEGQLVVL
+505 PSVEGQLIIL

-537 TLLALINFNLD
+537 TLLALISFNLD

-562 LIGCL
+562 IIGCL

-579 GQFRR
+579 WKFRR
-584 LPRMVNRALSS
+584 LPRMINSALSS

-600 AEVVQHYHLGK
+600 AEVIQHYHVGK

-620 RRTAHNA
+620 RRIAHNA

-646 VQVSQYFR
+646 MQVSQYFR

-687 LIEHVEGSL
+687 LIDKVEGAL
-696 LHAHAALQALQQASE
+696 LHAQAAPVALQQASN
-711 LLKIRLQHL
+711 LLKARLQHL
-720 DVEVDS
+720 DVEVGS

-754 DESPNERAL
+754 DENPNERAL

>member
-1 MISLRYNSSQID
+1 MHR
-13 QAVGHQVQKLAAKLI
+13 VQKLAAKLQ

-36 MYALRMAIAF
+36 MYALRMVVAF
-46 SGTAFFPYFIQ
+46 SGTAFFPYYIH

-77 DDRFSVHLRNLL
+77 DDRFSVHLRNLF

-113 LGLIASCIVFIL
+113 LGLIASCIVLIL

-135 ISYGSLVIAVYAM
+135 ISYGALVVAVYAM
-148 LGVHLFDHW
+148 LGVNLFDYW
-157 YEQPLYLVLGA
+157 YQQPLYLVLGA

-173 LTSVSYFIFPVRKL
+173 LTSISYLVFPVRKL

-193 CYNRLGSFLDAK
+193 CYDRLGSFLEAK
-205 SALFDADL
+205 SNLFDADL
-213 DSREFEQALIE
+213 DNREFEQALIE
-224 LSLINS
+224 LSLVNS
-230 KLVATLNIT
+230 KLVATLNTT
-239 KASLLT
+239 KSSLLT

-294 RFQRLISN
+294 RFQRLLSH
-302 QARACIELAKCIR
+302 QSRACIELAKCIR

-326 TRAFERLK
+326 ARAFDRLK

-341 LQQRDPLHLNALR
+341 VQQRDPMHLNALR
-354 LILTNLKEIDAQL
+354 LILANLKEIDAQL
-367 ANMQTERLLLQKD
+367 ANMQTERLLLQKETQQASGQPAD
-380 SNKNLNSAYSD
+380 IERYRIDEQYSD
-391 NPNNSAPDSSLDQPS
+391 D
-406 SNEQLRDDS
+406 QLRDDS
-415 LQGVGDIWQRVRQN
+415 LQGLDDIWQRVKQN

-464 ILLTALFVSQPNF
+464 ILMTVLFVSQPNF

-495 FIGLPVLYFV
+495 LIGLPVLYFI
-505 PSVEGQLVVL
+505 PSIEGQLIIL

-537 TLLALINFNLD
+537 TLLALISFNLD

-562 LIGCL
+562 IIGCL

-579 GQFRR
+579 WKFRR
-584 LPRMVNRALSS
+584 LPRMINSALSS

-600 AEVVQHYHLGK
+600 AEVIQHYHVGK

-620 RRTAHNA
+620 RRIAHNA

-646 VQVSQYFR
+646 MQVSQYFR

-687 LIEHVEGSL
+687 LMNKVEGAL
-696 LHAHAALQALQQASE
+696 LHAQAAPVELQQASN
-711 LLKIRLQHL
+711 LLKARLQHL
-720 DVEVDS
+720 DVEVGS

-754 DESPNERAL
+754 DENPNERAL

>member
-1 MISLRYNSSQID
+1 M
-13 QAVGHQVQKLAAKLI
+13 VHQVQKLAAKLQ

-36 MYALRMAIAF
+36 MYALRMIVAF
-46 SGTAFFPYFIQ
+46 SGTAFFPYYIH

-77 DDRFSVHLRNLL
+77 DDRFSVHLRNLF
-89 YTYIGFFIAASSV
+89 YTYIGFFLAASSV

-113 LGLIASCIVFIL
+113 LGLIASCIVLIL

-135 ISYGSLVIAVYAM
+135 ISYGALIVAVYAM

-168 MWYGL
+168 MWYGV
-173 LTSVSYFIFPVRKL
+173 LTSISYLVFPVRKL

-193 CYNRLGSFLDAK
+193 CYDRLGSFLEAK
-205 SALFDADL
+205 SNLFDADL
-213 DSREFEQALIE
+213 DNSEFEQALIE
-224 LSLINS
+224 LSLVNS
-230 KLVATLNIT
+230 KLVATLNTT

-294 RFQRLISN
+294 RFQRLLSH
-302 QARACIELAKCIR
+302 QSRACIELAKCIR

-326 TRAFERLK
+326 TRAFDRLK

-341 LQQRDPLHLNALR
+341 VQQRDPLYLNALR
-354 LILTNLKEIDAQL
+354 LILANLKEIDAQL
-367 ANMQTERLLLQKD
+367 ANMQTERLLLQKQTQQASGQPTEIERYGLD
-380 SNKNLNSAYSD
+380 EQYSD
-391 NPNNSAPDSSLDQPS
+391 D
-406 SNEQLRDDS
+406 QLRDDS
-415 LQGVGDIWQRVRQN
+415 LQGLDDIWQRVKQN

-464 ILLTALFVSQPNF
+464 ILMTVLFVSQPNF

-495 FIGLPVLYFV
+495 LIGLPVLYFI
-505 PSVEGQLVVL
+505 PSVEGQLIIL

-537 TLLALINFNLD
+537 TLLALISFNLD

-562 LIGCL
+562 IIGCL

-579 GQFRR
+579 WQFRR
-584 LPRMVNRALSS
+584 LPRMINSALSS

-600 AEVVQHYHLGK
+600 AEVIQHYHLGK

-620 RRTAHNA
+620 RRIAHNA

-687 LIEHVEGSL
+687 LIDKVEGAL
-696 LHAHAALQALQQASE
+696 LHAQAAPVALQQASN
-711 LLKIRLQHL
+711 LLKARLQHL
-720 DVEVDS
+720 DVEVGS

-754 DESPNERAL
+754 DENPNERAL

>member
-1 MISLRYNSSQID
+1 MVHR
-13 QAVGHQVQKLAAKLI
+13 VQKLAAKLQ

-36 MYALRMAIAF
+36 MYALRMVVAF
-46 SGTAFFPYFIQ
+46 SGTAFFPYYIH

-77 DDRFSVHLRNLL
+77 DDRFSVHLRNLF

-113 LGLIASCIVFIL
+113 LGLIASCIVLIL

-135 ISYGSLVIAVYAM
+135 ISYGALVVAVYAM
-148 LGVHLFDHW
+148 LGVNLFDYW
-157 YEQPLYLVLGA
+157 YQQPLYLVLGA

-173 LTSVSYFIFPVRKL
+173 LTSISYLVFPVRKL

-193 CYNRLGSFLDAK
+193 CYDRLGSFLEAK
-205 SALFDADL
+205 SNLFDADL
-213 DSREFEQALIE
+213 DNREFEQALIE
-224 LSLINS
+224 LSLVNS
-230 KLVATLNIT
+230 KLVATLNTT
-239 KASLLT
+239 KSSLLT

-294 RFQRLISN
+294 RFQRLLSH
-302 QARACIELAKCIR
+302 QSRACIELAKCIR

-326 TRAFERLK
+326 ARAFDRLK

-341 LQQRDPLHLNALR
+341 VQQRDPMHLNALR
-354 LILTNLKEIDAQL
+354 LILANLKEIDAQL
-367 ANMQTERLLLQKD
+367 ANMQTERLFLQKETQQASGQPAD
-380 SNKNLNSAYSD
+380 IERYGMDEKYSD
-391 NPNNSAPDSSLDQPS
+391 D
-406 SNEQLRDDS
+406 QLRDDS
-415 LQGVGDIWQRVRQN
+415 LQGLDDIWQRVKQN

-464 ILLTALFVSQPNF
+464 ILMTVLFVSQPNF

-495 FIGLPVLYFV
+495 LIGLPVLYFI
-505 PSVEGQLVVL
+505 PSVEGQLIIL

-537 TLLALINFNLD
+537 TLLALISFNLD

-562 LIGCL
+562 IIGCL

-579 GQFRR
+579 WKFRR
-584 LPRMVNRALSS
+584 LPRMINSALSS

-600 AEVVQHYHLGK
+600 AEVIQHYHVGK

-620 RRTAHNA
+620 RRIAHNA

-646 VQVSQYFR
+646 MQVSQYFR

-669 GAHREKLSDPE
+669 GAHREKPSDPE

-687 LIEHVEGSL
+687 LMNKVEGAL
-696 LHAHAALQALQQASE
+696 LHAQAAPVELQQASN
-711 LLKIRLQHL
+711 LLKARLQHL
-720 DVEVDS
+720 DVEVGS

-754 DESPNERAL
+754 DENPNERAL

>member
-1 MISLRYNSSQID
+1 M
-13 QAVGHQVQKLAAKLI
+13 VHQVQKLAAKLQ

-36 MYALRMAIAF
+36 MYALRMMVAF
-46 SGTAFFPYFIQ
+46 SGTAFFPYYIH

-77 DDRFSVHLRNLL
+77 DDRFSVHLRNLF

-113 LGLIASCIVFIL
+113 LGLIASCIVLIL

-135 ISYGSLVIAVYAM
+135 ISYGALVVAVYAM
-148 LGVHLFDHW
+148 LGVNLFDYW
-157 YEQPLYLVLGA
+157 YQQPLYLVLGA

-173 LTSVSYFIFPVRKL
+173 LTSISYLVFPVRKL

-193 CYNRLGSFLDAK
+193 CYDRLGSFLEAK
-205 SALFDADL
+205 SNLFDADL
-213 DSREFEQALIE
+213 DDREFEQALIE
-224 LSLINS
+224 LSLVNS
-230 KLVATLNIT
+230 KLVATLNTT

-262 YFVAQDIHERGD
+262 YFVAQDIHERAD

-294 RFQRLISN
+294 RFQRLLSH
-302 QARACIELAKCIR
+302 QSRACIELAKCIR

-326 TRAFERLK
+326 ARAFDRLK
-334 QSIQAQM
+334 QSIQAQTV
-341 LQQRDPLHLNALR
+341 QQRDPMHLNALR
-354 LILTNLKEIDAQL
+354 LILANLKEIDAQL
-367 ANMQTERLLLQKD
+367 ANMQTERLLLQKETQQASSQPAEIERYGLD
-380 SNKNLNSAYSD
+380 EQYSD
-391 NPNNSAPDSSLDQPS
+391 D
-406 SNEQLRDDS
+406 QLRDDS
-415 LQGVGDIWQRVRQN
+415 LQGLDDIWQRVKQN

-464 ILLTALFVSQPNF
+464 ILMTVLFVSQPNF

-495 FIGLPVLYFV
+495 LIGLPVLYFI
-505 PSVEGQLVVL
+505 PSVEGQLIIL

-537 TLLALINFNLD
+537 TLLALISFNLD

-562 LIGCL
+562 IIGCL

-579 GQFRR
+579 WQFRR
-584 LPRMVNRALSS
+584 LPRMINSALSS

-600 AEVVQHYHLGK
+600 AEVIQHYHVGK

-620 RRTAHNA
+620 RRIAHNA

-687 LIEHVEGSL
+687 LMNKVEGAL
-696 LHAHAALQALQQASE
+696 LHAQAAPVELQQASN
-711 LLKIRLQHL
+711 LLKARLQHL
-720 DVEVDS
+720 DVEVGS

-754 DESPNERAL
+754 DENPNERAL

>member
-1 MISLRYNSSQID
+1 MHR
-13 QAVGHQVQKLAAKLI
+13 VQKLAAKLQ

-36 MYALRMAIAF
+36 MYALRMVVAF
-46 SGTAFFPYFIQ
+46 SGTAFFPYYIH

-77 DDRFSVHLRNLL
+77 DDRFSVHLRNLF

-113 LGLIASCIVFIL
+113 LGLIASCIVLIL

-135 ISYGSLVIAVYAM
+135 ISYGALVVAVYAM
-148 LGVHLFDHW
+148 LGVNLFDYW
-157 YEQPLYLVLGA
+157 YQQPLYLVLGA

-173 LTSVSYFIFPVRKL
+173 LTSISYLVFPVRKL

-193 CYNRLGSFLDAK
+193 CYDRLGSFLEAK
-205 SALFDADL
+205 SNLFDADL
-213 DSREFEQALIE
+213 DNREFEQALIE
-224 LSLINS
+224 LSLVNS
-230 KLVATLNIT
+230 KLVATLNTT
-239 KASLLT
+239 KSSLLT

-294 RFQRLISN
+294 RFQRLLSH
-302 QARACIELAKCIR
+302 QSRACIELAKCIR

-326 TRAFERLK
+326 ARAFDRLK
-334 QSIQAQM
+334 QSILAQM
-341 LQQRDPLHLNALR
+341 VQQRDPMHLNALR
-354 LILTNLKEIDAQL
+354 LILANLKEIDAQL
-367 ANMQTERLLLQKD
+367 ANMQTERLFLQKETQQASGQPAD
-380 SNKNLNSAYSD
+380 IERYGMDEKYSD
-391 NPNNSAPDSSLDQPS
+391 D
-406 SNEQLRDDS
+406 QLRDDS
-415 LQGVGDIWQRVRQN
+415 LQGLDDIWQRVKQN

-464 ILLTALFVSQPNF
+464 ILMTVLFVSQPNF

-495 FIGLPVLYFV
+495 LIGLPVLYFI
-505 PSVEGQLVVL
+505 PSVEGQLIIL

-537 TLLALINFNLD
+537 TLLALISFNLD

-562 LIGCL
+562 IIGCL

-579 GQFRR
+579 WKFRR
-584 LPRMVNRALSS
+584 LPRMINSALSS

-600 AEVVQHYHLGK
+600 AEVIQHYHVGK

-620 RRTAHNA
+620 RRIAHNA

-646 VQVSQYFR
+646 MQVSQYFR

-687 LIEHVEGSL
+687 LMNKVEGAL
-696 LHAHAALQALQQASE
+696 LHAQAAPVELQQASN
-711 LLKIRLQHL
+711 LLKARLQHL
-720 DVEVDS
+720 DVEVGS

-754 DESPNERAL
+754 DENPNERAL

>member
-1 MISLRYNSSQID
+1 M
-13 QAVGHQVQKLAAKLI
+13 HQVQKLAAKLQ

-36 MYALRMAIAF
+36 MYALRMVVAF
-46 SGTAFFPYFIQ
+46 SGTAFFPYYIH

-77 DDRFSVHLRNLL
+77 DDRFSVHLRNLF

-113 LGLIASCIVFIL
+113 LGLIASCIVLIL

-135 ISYGSLVIAVYAM
+135 ISYGALVVAVYAM
-148 LGVHLFDHW
+148 LGVNLFDHW
-157 YEQPLYLVLGA
+157 YQQPLYLVLGA

-173 LTSVSYFIFPVRKL
+173 LTSISYLVFPVRKL

-193 CYNRLGSFLDAK
+193 CYDRLGSFLEAK
-205 SALFDADL
+205 SNLFDADL
-213 DSREFEQALIE
+213 DNREFEQALIE
-224 LSLINS
+224 LSLVNS

-262 YFVAQDIHERGD
+262 YFMAQDIHERGD

-294 RFQRLISN
+294 RFQRLLSH
-302 QARACIELAKCIR
+302 QSRACIELAKCIR

-326 TRAFERLK
+326 ARAFERLK

-341 LQQRDPLHLNALR
+341 AQQRDPMHLNALR
-354 LILTNLKEIDAQL
+354 LILANLKEIDAQL
-367 ANMQTERLLLQKD
+367 ANMQTERLLLQKETQQASGQPAEIERYRID
-380 SNKNLNSAYSD
+380 EQYSD
-391 NPNNSAPDSSLDQPS
+391 D
-406 SNEQLRDDS
+406 QLRDDS
-415 LQGVGDIWQRVRQN
+415 LQGLDDIWQRVKQN

-464 ILLTALFVSQPNF
+464 ILMTVLFVSQPNF

-495 FIGLPVLYFV
+495 LIGLPVLYFI
-505 PSVEGQLVVL
+505 PSVEGQLIIL

-537 TLLALINFNLD
+537 TLLALISFNLD

-562 LIGCL
+562 IIGCL

-579 GQFRR
+579 WQFRR
-584 LPRMVNRALSS
+584 LPRMINSALSS
-595 QCEYL
+595 QCDYL
-600 AEVVQHYHLGK
+600 AEVIQHYHVGK

-620 RRTAHNA
+620 RRIAHNA

-638 ATEPDQDA
+638 ATEPDQDT

-687 LIEHVEGSL
+687 LIDKVEGAL
-696 LHAHAALQALQQASE
+696 LHAQAAPVALQQASN
-711 LLKIRLQHL
+711 LLKARLQNL
-720 DVEVDS
+720 DVEVGS

-754 DESPNERAL
+754 DENPNERAL

>member
-1 MISLRYNSSQID
+1 M
-13 QAVGHQVQKLAAKLI
+13 VHQVQKLAAKLQ

-36 MYALRMAIAF
+36 MYALRMIVAF
-46 SGTAFFPYFIQ
+46 SGTAFFPYYIQ

-77 DDRFSVHLRNLL
+77 DDRFSVHLRNLF

-113 LGLIASCIVFIL
+113 LGLIASCIVLIL

-135 ISYGSLVIAVYAM
+135 ISYGALVVAVYAM
-148 LGVHLFDHW
+148 LGVHLFDYW

-168 MWYGL
+168 MWYGV
-173 LTSVSYFIFPVRKL
+173 LTSISYLVFPVRKL

-193 CYNRLGSFLDAK
+193 CYDRLGSFLEAK
-205 SALFDADL
+205 SNLFDADL
-213 DSREFEQALIE
+213 DNREFEQALIE
-224 LSLINS
+224 LSLVNS
-230 KLVATLNIT
+230 KLVATLNTT

-294 RFQRLISN
+294 RFQRLLSH
-302 QARACIELAKCIR
+302 QSRACIELAKCIR

-326 TRAFERLK
+326 TRAFDRLK

-341 LQQRDPLHLNALR
+341 VQQRDPMYLNALR
-354 LILTNLKEIDAQL
+354 LILANLKEIDAQL
-367 ANMQTERLLLQKD
+367 ANMQTERLLLQKQTQQASD
-380 SNKNLNSAYSD
+380 QPAEIERYGIDEQYSD
-391 NPNNSAPDSSLDQPS
+391 D
-406 SNEQLRDDS
+406 QLRDDS
-415 LQGVGDIWQRVRQN
+415 LQGLDDIWQRVKQN

-464 ILLTALFVSQPNF
+464 ILMTVLFVSQPNF

-495 FIGLPVLYFV
+495 LIGLPVLYFI
-505 PSVEGQLVVL
+505 PSVEGQLIIL

-537 TLLALINFNLD
+537 TLLALISFNLD

-562 LIGCL
+562 IIGCL

-579 GQFRR
+579 WQFRR
-584 LPRMVNRALSS
+584 LPRMINSALSS

-600 AEVVQHYHLGK
+600 AEVIQHYHLGK

-620 RRTAHNA
+620 RRIAHNA

-687 LIEHVEGSL
+687 LINKVEGAL
-696 LHAHAALQALQQASE
+696 LHAQAAPVALQQASN
-711 LLKIRLQHL
+711 LLKARLQHL
-720 DVEVDS
+720 DVEVGS

-754 DESPNERAL
+754 DENPNERAL

>member
-1 MISLRYNSSQID
+1 M
-13 QAVGHQVQKLAAKLI
+13 HQVQKLAAKLQ

-36 MYALRMAIAF
+36 MYALRMIVAF
-46 SGTAFFPYFIQ
+46 SGTAFFPYYIQ

-77 DDRFSVHLRNLL
+77 DDRFSVHLRNLF

-113 LGLIASCIVFIL
+113 LGLIASCIVLIL

-135 ISYGSLVIAVYAM
+135 ISYGALVVAVYAM
-148 LGVHLFDHW
+148 LGVHLFDYW

-168 MWYGL
+168 MWYGV
-173 LTSVSYFIFPVRKL
+173 LTSISYLVFPVRKL

-193 CYNRLGSFLDAK
+193 CYDRLGSFLEAK
-205 SALFDADL
+205 SNLFDADL
-213 DSREFEQALIE
+213 DNREFEQALIE
-224 LSLINS
+224 LSLVNS
-230 KLVATLNIT
+230 KLVATLNTT

-294 RFQRLISN
+294 RFQRLLSH
-302 QARACIELAKCIR
+302 QSRACIELAKCIR

-326 TRAFERLK
+326 TRAFDRLK

-341 LQQRDPLHLNALR
+341 VQQRDPMYLNALR
-354 LILTNLKEIDAQL
+354 LILANLKEIDAQL
-367 ANMQTERLLLQKD
+367 ANMQTERLLLQKQTQQASD
-380 SNKNLNSAYSD
+380 QPAEIERYGIDEQYSD
-391 NPNNSAPDSSLDQPS
+391 D
-406 SNEQLRDDS
+406 QLRDDS
-415 LQGVGDIWQRVRQN
+415 LQGLDDIWQRVKQN

-464 ILLTALFVSQPNF
+464 ILMTVLFVSQPNF

-495 FIGLPVLYFV
+495 LIGLPVLYFI
-505 PSVEGQLVVL
+505 PSVEGQLIIL

-537 TLLALINFNLD
+537 TLLALISFNLD

-562 LIGCL
+562 IIGCL

-579 GQFRR
+579 WQFRR
-584 LPRMVNRALSS
+584 LPRMINSALSS

-600 AEVVQHYHLGK
+600 AEVIQHYHLGK

-620 RRTAHNA
+620 RRIAHNA

-687 LIEHVEGSL
+687 LINKVEGAL
-696 LHAHAALQALQQASE
+696 LHAQAAPVALQQASN
-711 LLKIRLQHL
+711 LLKARLQHL
-720 DVEVDS
+720 DVEVGS

-754 DESPNERAL
+754 DENPNERAL

>member
-1 MISLRYNSSQID
+1 MHR
-13 QAVGHQVQKLAAKLI
+13 VQKLAAKLQ

-36 MYALRMAIAF
+36 MYALRMVVAF
-46 SGTAFFPYFIQ
+46 SGTAFFPYYIH

-77 DDRFSVHLRNLL
+77 DDRFSVHLRNLF

-113 LGLIASCIVFIL
+113 LGLIASCIVLIL

-135 ISYGSLVIAVYAM
+135 ISYGALVVAVYAM
-148 LGVHLFDHW
+148 LGVNLFDYW
-157 YEQPLYLVLGA
+157 YQQPLYLVLGA

-173 LTSVSYFIFPVRKL
+173 LTSISYLVFPVRKL

-193 CYNRLGSFLDAK
+193 CYDRLGSFLEAK
-205 SALFDADL
+205 SNLFDADL
-213 DSREFEQALIE
+213 DNREFEQALIE
-224 LSLINS
+224 LSLVNS
-230 KLVATLNIT
+230 KLVATLNTT
-239 KASLLT
+239 KSSLLT

-294 RFQRLISN
+294 RFQRLLSH
-302 QARACIELAKCIR
+302 QSRACIELAKCIR

-326 TRAFERLK
+326 ARAFDRLK

-341 LQQRDPLHLNALR
+341 VQQRDPMHLNALR
-354 LILTNLKEIDAQL
+354 LILANLKEIDAQL
-367 ANMQTERLLLQKD
+367 ANMQTERLFLQKETQQASGQPAD
-380 SNKNLNSAYSD
+380 IERYGMDEKYSD
-391 NPNNSAPDSSLDQPS
+391 D
-406 SNEQLRDDS
+406 QLRDDS
-415 LQGVGDIWQRVRQN
+415 LQGLDDIWQRVKQN

-464 ILLTALFVSQPNF
+464 ILMTVLFVSQPNF

-495 FIGLPVLYFV
+495 LIGLPVLYFI
-505 PSVEGQLVVL
+505 PSVEGQLIIL

-537 TLLALINFNLD
+537 TLLALISFNLD

-562 LIGCL
+562 IIGCL

-579 GQFRR
+579 WKFRR
-584 LPRMVNRALSS
+584 LPRMINSALSS

-600 AEVVQHYHLGK
+600 AEVIQHYHVGK

-620 RRTAHNA
+620 RRIAHNA

-646 VQVSQYFR
+646 M
-654 FLCLNHTFLSYISAL
+654 
-669 GAHREKLSDPE
+669 
-680 VLGLLDQ
+680 
-687 LIEHVEGSL
+687 
-696 LHAHAALQALQQASE
+696 
-711 LLKIRLQHL
+711 
-720 DVEVDS
+720 
-726 KEQLVLQQIRLISH
+726 
-740 ILPELATL
+740 
-748 KQSLSY
+748 
-754 DESPNERAL
+754 
-763 APL
+763 

>member
-1 MISLRYNSSQID
+1 MHR
-13 QAVGHQVQKLAAKLI
+13 VQKLAAKLQ

-36 MYALRMAIAF
+36 MYALRMVVAF
-46 SGTAFFPYFIQ
+46 SGTAFFPYYIH

-77 DDRFSVHLRNLL
+77 DDRFSVHLRNLF

-113 LGLIASCIVFIL
+113 LGLIASCIVLIL

-135 ISYGSLVIAVYAM
+135 ISYGALVVAVYAM
-148 LGVHLFDHW
+148 LGVNLFDYW
-157 YEQPLYLVLGA
+157 YQQPLYLVLGS

-173 LTSVSYFIFPVRKL
+173 LTSISYLVFPVRKL

-193 CYNRLGSFLDAK
+193 CYDRLGSFLEAK
-205 SALFDADL
+205 SNLFDADL
-213 DSREFEQALIE
+213 DNREFEQALIE
-224 LSLINS
+224 LSLVNS
-230 KLVATLNIT
+230 KLVATLNTT
-239 KASLLT
+239 KSSLLT

-256 RRSLQY
+256 RLSLQY

-294 RFQRLISN
+294 RFQRLLSH
-302 QARACIELAKCIR
+302 QSRACIELAKCIR

-326 TRAFERLK
+326 ARAFDRLK

-341 LQQRDPLHLNALR
+341 VQQRDPMHLNALR
-354 LILTNLKEIDAQL
+354 LILANLKEIDAQL
-367 ANMQTERLLLQKD
+367 ANMQTERLFLQKETQQASGQPAD
-380 SNKNLNSAYSD
+380 IERYGMDEKYSD
-391 NPNNSAPDSSLDQPS
+391 D
-406 SNEQLRDDS
+406 QLRDDS
-415 LQGVGDIWQRVRQN
+415 LQGLDDIWYRIKQN

-464 ILLTALFVSQPNF
+464 ILMTVLFVSQPNF

-495 FIGLPVLYFV
+495 LIGLPVLYFI
-505 PSVEGQLVVL
+505 PSVEGQLIIL

-537 TLLALINFNLD
+537 TLLALISFNLD

-562 LIGCL
+562 IIGCL

-579 GQFRR
+579 WKFRR
-584 LPRMVNRALSS
+584 LPRMINSALSS

-600 AEVVQHYHLGK
+600 AEVIQHYHVGK
-611 SNAMNYRIK
+611 SNAMSYRIK
-620 RRTAHNA
+620 RRIAHNA

-646 VQVSQYFR
+646 AQVSQYFR

-687 LIEHVEGSL
+687 LMNKVEGAL
-696 LHAHAALQALQQASE
+696 LHAQAAPVELQQASN
-711 LLKIRLQHL
+711 LLKARLQHL
-720 DVEVDS
+720 DVEVGS

-754 DESPNERAL
+754 DENPNERAL

>member
-13 QAVGHQVQKLAAKLI
+13 QAVGHQVQKLAAKLK

-77 DDRFSVHLRNLL
+77 DDRFSIHLRNLL

-135 ISYGSLVIAVYAM
+135 ISYGSLVVAVYAM
-148 LGVHLFDHW
+148 LGVHLFEHW

-294 RFQRLISN
+294 RFQRLLSN

-341 LQQRDPLHLNALR
+341 LQQRDPMHLNALR

-380 SNKNLNSAYSD
+380 STKNLNSAYSD

-415 LQGVGDIWQRVRQN
+415 LQGLGDIWQRVRQN

-455 WTGLNHGYW
+455 CTGLNHGYW

-485 LRISGTLAGV
+485 LRISGTLVGV

-562 LIGCL
+562 MIGCL

-579 GQFRR
+579 WQFRR

-638 ATEPDQDA
+638 STEPDQDA

-696 LHAHAALQALQQASE
+696 LHAHAAPQALQQASE